1 MGLIIQS
8 GTLIA
13 LITIPA
19 AVTMAIEP
27 NPCKSVRKFNF
38 FSFGIKFRVFRFC
51 GLFSCWISSN
61 KHTSWH
67 SNVSKIPYLK
77 HIFVYFKYLV

>member
-38 FSFGIKFRVFRFC
+38 FR
-51 GLFSCWISSN
+51 LA
-61 KHTSWH
+61 
-67 SNVSKIPYLK
+67 
-77 HIFVYFKYLV
+77 